1 MAFRRAGESLYD
13 GALVQAAREFA
24 TPVRRCSPV
33 RRRDGG
39 DEGAFG
45 LGTRRSANTETE
57 VGVTKA
63 ILDTSSL
70 IALALA
76 QRDTQTQP
84 RDSRAFWHAHGGLD
98 EAIEAFVLYDDLVF
112 DGPSLKRNAE
122 RLPELLNLSRF
133 GKLLWEDDT
142 TLESRIY
149 ASVLQSYVP
158 HINAPGPEFNGLWGW
173 ALNIE
178 DWMALDVGIERHYSP
193 GNSSVSWEHKESKL
207 TGKALEV
214 AQSLRNR
221 FGNNTPK
228 SGAECAILLR
238 TLYYDRLQQYAS
250 ANLILNPLKVGFYER
265 LRTADRSRRNRVADR
280 PNAINNILSVFDEKV
295 RKSFYER
302 KEKYLGPRD
311 LEYEIPMLT
320 SFILTR
326 CKSWQDLVRVVEDVR
341 ESKSAQG
348 FRQAVDQLLDAA
360 ENKQNEKVDEILAN
374 LDAATDAWARDIRQ
388 PRLKKKII
396 VTIPLI
402 HIETD
407 LDVPDMKINKTPGD
421 KLLVFIHMLLSRS

>member
-1 MAFRRAGESLYD
+1 MR
-13 GALVQAAREFA
+13 
-24 TPVRRCSPV
+24 VRRCSPD

-39 DEGAFG
+39 DDGAFG

-57 VGVTKA
+57 VGMTKA

-76 QRDTQTQP
+76 QRDTQTPPP
-84 RDSRAFWHAHGGLD
+84 RDNRAFWHAHSGID
-98 EAIEAFVLYDDLVF
+98 EAIEAFILYDDLVF

-133 GKLLWEDDT
+133 GELLWEDDT

-149 ASVLQSYVP
+149 TSVLKSYVP
-158 HINAPGPEFNGLWGW
+158 HINAPGPEFKGLWGW
-173 ALNIE
+173 ALNIK
-178 DWMALDVGIERHYSP
+178 DWMALDVGVEHHYSR
-193 GNSSVSWEHKESKL
+193 GNSSVSWEHIESKL

-221 FGNNTPK
+221 FGNNTPV
-228 SGAECAILLR
+228 SGAECALLLR

-250 ANLILNPLKVGFYER
+250 ANLILHPLKARFYEG
-265 LRTADRSRRNRVADR
+265 LRTTDPSRRNRVK
-280 PNAINNILSVFDEKV
+280 NILSLFDKNV

-302 KEKYLGPRD
+302 KEESFGGRD

-320 SFILTR
+320 SFILTK
-326 CKSWQDLVRVVEDVR
+326 CKSWQDLVSVVEDVR
-341 ESKSAQG
+341 ESKCAHR
-348 FRQAVDQLLDAA
+348 FRQAVDQLLDAV
-360 ENKQNEKVDEILAN
+360 ENKQNEKVDEILSQ
-374 LDAATDAWARDIRQ
+374 LKAAKDAWASNLHQ
-388 PRLKKKII
+388 PAVRKTVKII
-396 VTIPLI
+396 LGIPLI
-402 HIETD
+402 HIETE

-421 KLLVFIHMLLSRS
+421 KLLVFIHLLLSRS